1 MIWDGEGL
9 TKLECELGTRSIG
22 ELAGGLQ
29 HASTGEEGKE
39 NDANGYVNVCNIF
52 SRGVRARYV
61 R

>member
-9 TKLECELGTRSIG
+9 TKLECELGTRSIV

-29 HASTGEEGKE
+29 HASTGEEGEE
-39 NDANGYVNVCNIF
+39 NVANDYVNACNIV
-52 SRGVRARYV
+52 SRGAFARYV